1 MKKAHL
7 LRCASIDS
15 LQRTAEVRLRSSTPR
30 APRIWDF
37 FDRPENRFDQKEDLL
52 KIVILAV
59 SLLLSFSSVAS
70 AQLTKLIA
78 GYGSIS
84 SAQFPAWMAKES
96 GIFRKNGLDVEL
108 VFFRGSTTAVM
119 ALLARETP
127 ISQVTGP
134 PVVSA
139 SLRGSDAVMIAGGA
153 VVADYWL
160 MSRSDMKTAEQL
172 KGGSVA
178 VSTFGGQSEF
188 VARIALKKLG
198 LTPVKDV
205 TMVQIGAPP
214 DRLTALQTGK
224 VRAALLNPPDSFVG
238 EKKGF
243 HTLVQ
248 LSVPTQSTGVATT
261 RRFIRENPDVV
272 KKYIRS
278 QVEAVHRIKTDR
290 VAGMNVLVK
299 YLGPQDKEIL
309 EKTYEDASNDRK
321 LPPKQYPTLEGI
333 KNILDPLAETDPK
346 AKAAKAEDFVDM
358 SFISELDQSG
368 YIDSL
373 YKKR

>member
-1 MKKAHL
+1 
-7 LRCASIDS
+7 
-15 LQRTAEVRLRSSTPR
+15 
-30 APRIWDF
+30 
-37 FDRPENRFDQKEDLL
+37 
-52 KIVILAV
+52 
-59 SLLLSFSSVAS
+59 
-70 AQLTKLIA
+70 
-78 GYGSIS
+78 
-84 SAQFPAWMAKES
+84 MAKES
-96 GIFRKNGLDVEL
+96 GIFRKNDLEVEL

-139 SLRGSDAVMIAGGA
+139 SLRGSDAVMIAGGY
-153 VVADYWL
+153 VLADYWL
-160 MSRSDMKTAEQL
+160 MSRSEIKTAEQL
-172 KGGSVA
+172 KGGSIA

-214 DRLTALQTGK
+214 DRLTALLTGK

-243 HTLVQ
+243 YTLVQ
-248 LSVPTQSTGVATT
+248 VSVPTQSTGVATT

-278 QVEAVHRIKTDR
+278 QIEAVHRIKTDR

-299 YLGPQDKEIL
+299 YLGSQDKEIL
-309 EKTYEDASNDRK
+309 EKTYDDASNDRK

-333 KNILDPLAETDPK
+333 KNILDPLALK
-346 AKAAKAEDFVDM
+346 
-358 SFISELDQSG
+358 
-368 YIDSL
+368 
-373 YKKR
+373 